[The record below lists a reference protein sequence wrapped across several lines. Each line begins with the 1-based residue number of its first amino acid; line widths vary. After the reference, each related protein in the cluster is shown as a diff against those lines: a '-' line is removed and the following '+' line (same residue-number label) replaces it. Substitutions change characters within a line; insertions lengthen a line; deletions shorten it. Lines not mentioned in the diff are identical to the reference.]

1 MTTLVSWIGVDSR
14 APTSA
19 YIASDSRISWNKESW
34 DFGYKTFASP
44 NTPDVFGYSGDVVFP
59 SLLLAQ
65 FCVGLE
71 SGIYEGDCKDRF
83 KALRQIAQHS
93 LSELPE
99 SQRRPF
105 EIVHCGRDGLGM
117 GARFGVGILKLGD
130 SGSVAVSEPA
140 LPAQSA
146 IVHLSGSGATAVER
160 SRRNWIPKSSG
171 GTTRAMFIAFVE
183 ALQSGADPNSGG
195 GPQMV
200 GLYRVG
206 NGRIFGVHYR
216 GRRYL
221 GGGPVH
227 PESAGV
233 VDWRNERFER
243 IDGISGEL
251 LPGAQSHR

>member
-1 MTTLVSWIGVDSR
+1 VLR
-14 APTSA
+14 RRA
-19 YIASDSRISWNKESW
+19 YIAADSRISWDEESW

-65 FCVGLE
+65 FCVGLQ
-71 SGIYEGDCKDRF
+71 SGIYDGSHTDRF

-93 LSELPE
+93 LSELPK

-105 EIVHCGRDGLGM
+105 EVVHCGRDGSGM
-117 GARFGVGILKLGD
+117 DARFGVGILRLDGR
-130 SGSVAVSEPA
+130 GTVAVSEPA
-140 LPAQSA
+140 LPTHSA
-146 IVHLSGSGATAVER
+146 VVHLSGSGATAVEQA
-160 SRRNWIPKSSG
+160 RRDWKPEASG
-171 GTTRAMFIAFVE
+171 GTTRAMFMAFVK
-183 ALQSGADPNSGG
+183 ALQSGGDPGSGG

-206 NGRIFGVHYR
+206 DGRIFGVHYK

-227 PESAGV
+227 PRGAGA
-233 VDWRNERFER
+233 VDWRNEWFER
-243 IDGISGEL
+243 IDGVSGEL